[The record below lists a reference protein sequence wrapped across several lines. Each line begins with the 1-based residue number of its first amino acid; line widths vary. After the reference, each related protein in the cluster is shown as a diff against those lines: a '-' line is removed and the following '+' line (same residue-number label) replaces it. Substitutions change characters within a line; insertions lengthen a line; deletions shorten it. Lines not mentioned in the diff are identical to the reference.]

1 MKTKFISCM
10 LAVTLLF
17 TSLVSVS
24 AAGPDAITLPTLSF
38 TDSTFRAWDSW
49 FSGGGGAANF
59 TTNLC
64 NGYYARNNYTVY
76 TYSSVEQFVL
86 SLNLGTDNSG
96 YYYNIQP
103 MEDTAYYGIR
113 VFYKTG
119 TFGGGRTH
127 SEQYTSY
134 VTAWLTDNSNHAIFC
149 TSNVTGRLSKPITT
163 PRATT
168 TSYFML
174 SYEDLYNLC
183 SDYNDDH
190 SGAGYK
196 VVLNDNGTYWCIAP
210 RGNYVLGNESGL
222 PYGAVGPNAVNGN
235 GNQRI
240 VPTNDDIVNN
250 TITNWTTQTVGDGNE
265 GNIAFDGCIYDSSS
279 KTYYYDSSTHFTDSF
294 NTTNYYSFSYTYNI
308 EYTSI
313 TYIGASEEYT
323 KTYDVYYEL
332 PDGRSSADLTK
343 EELEQLNLEIDVIN
357 YGRGTDDTRLRS
369 LYHFDGNTE
378 DSSYWNYCTSFDWN
392 DGASLTYLESNSF
405 NGCLYLDELDHDF
418 TLTLPSSLGSGDFTL
433 DFRYYQSATLTPQL
447 DSYITVGGQRL
458 MQLNGSHFLFGGGNY
473 STPVGNWNHLAIV
486 RQNGVVKFYLNG
498 VLQGSISLSSVL
510 SNQITFHFGTDQQT
524 YKYLD
529 EIRVTNFAV
538 WTSNFSPSGVP
549 YDTNLALVLPTDS
562 VPVAD
567 EYWSIDT
574 AGENLLS
581 EYNLDWWDSQ
591 HSDSGSLSDYFS
603 VISPASTNSRPVASF
618 INNSSQPSYSA
629 SSYLYHSSTIS
640 GYPYFYSF
648 SSPDVSS
655 YTNFSDDSVYGF
667 RIFPDGTSYDFLSSG
682 FFTVINC
689 NSKNAISA
697 GSSYAFEY
705 ANTAYLPL
713 STYTFS
719 MVSSNGEVGAYTFD
733 LNDIDLIYPPLSKN
747 RMILSYS
754 DNFVFNGYIISLSL
768 ASRSQNLSP
777 YTYAGSAVLLSIIPT
792 DNPGDFV
799 YLALEEGTESTVTA
813 EHVTSVVGIPQENLN
828 TPTLAV
834 RSDIPVT
841 DWQIG
846 GIRPTF
852 AERGMVYAMVEH
864 GYITSLQIYSGY
876 AWLGVDGRIWTGE
889 RWIPYSSYNVIT
901 LSDMYDI
908 ADASG
913 QSGYEYIYTETGFWA
928 WLQKWLMQFKSDLFQ
943 KLDGLGHGSSSGSC
957 NHIYTAEVISTPTC
971 TDPGKTLYTCSACGD
986 QFTEYQDA
994 LDHDY
999 HLTEEVE
1006 NSYSLPAGTVCPLC
1020 RSEQF
1025 SFILDEDE
1033 SEYSCTCSE
1042 CDHEWSVRADVS
1054 YGHSTYTC
1062 SRCGDEYIE
1071 SNKVKRNLFEAI
1083 GDLLADTFE
1092 WITDKLGQFIN
1103 SLTGLSESFSSRI
1116 ESLIESVGNYPLL
1129 FGAFLA
1135 GMPDDLMNIVWFG
1148 VIALVFVLVWKK
1160 FFS

>member
-1 MKTKFISCM
+1 MKKRIVSFVIALSICCT
-10 LAVTLLF
+10 LAIVPARAADFNLPGTIDTLKRIVSSLTVNTGGTEYNYGALQPYMVMQNHIWEKGYFEVEYSTLDQLRAELAASNRDRLLSFSIEQVSIERPTYVGEPITGDYYAIRIRYTGEYAIYYLGTLQQLAFVAHKETVTDPLDE
-17 TSLVSVS
+17 VVAIKKS
-24 AAGPDAITLPTLSF
+24 AALD
-38 TDSTFRAWDSW
+38 
-49 FSGGGGAANF
+49 
-59 TTNLC
+59 C
-64 NGYYARNNYTVY
+64 NYDKMV
-76 TYSSVEQFVL
+76 
-86 SLNLGTDNSG
+86 
-96 YYYNIQP
+96 
-103 MEDTAYYGIR
+103 
-113 VFYKTG
+113 
-119 TFGGGRTH
+119 
-127 SEQYTSY
+127 
-134 VTAWLTDNSNHAIFC
+134 
-149 TSNVTGRLSKPITT
+149 
-163 PRATT
+163 
-168 TSYFML
+168 
-174 SYEDLYNLC
+174 SYEDLYNLTV
-183 SDYNDDH
+183 DYNLKWNDAH
-190 SGAGYK
+190 F
-196 VVLNDNGTYWCIAP
+196 VVELNDEGQYWAINKRAREP
-210 RGNYVLGNESGL
+210 YVLATPWGY
-222 PYGAVGPNAVNGN
+222 PYCAVGPQAVNGN
-235 GNQRI
+235 GNQRV
-240 VPTNDDIVNN
+240 VPEEDQVVNDDVVNN
-250 TITNWTTQTVGDGNE
+250 VITNWANQTVGDGFE
-265 GNIAFDGCIYDSSS
+265 GILNYSGVVYDESS

-294 NTTNYYSFSYTYNI
+294 NTTYYYNFAYTFNI

-405 NGCLYLDELDHDF
+405 NGCLYLDELTHDF

-486 RQNGVVKFYLNG
+486 RENGVVKFYLNG
-498 VLQGSISLSSVL
+498 VLQGSTSLFSVL
-510 SNQITFHFGTDQQT
+510 SNQITFHFGADQQT

-529 EIRVTNFAV
+529 EIRVTNFPV
-538 WTSNFSPSGVP
+538 WTANFSPSGVP
-549 YDTNLALVLPTDS
+549 YDTNLALILPTDS

-792 DNPGDFV
+792 DNPGEFV
-799 YLALEEGTESTVTA
+799 YLCLEEGTESTVTA
-813 EHVTSVVGIPQENLN
+813 ERVSSIVGIPQENLN

-834 RSDIPVT
+834 RTDIPVT

-852 AERGMVYAMVEH
+852 AERGMVYAMVEN

-876 AWLGVDGRIWTGE
+876 AWLGVDGRIWTGS

-913 QSGYEYIYTETGFWA
+913 QSGYEYIYTETGFWS
-928 WLQKWLMQFKSDLFQ
+928 WFQ
-943 KLDGLGHGSSSGSC
+943 KQWLEFKGWYSNISFNGGGNTTINETTN
-957 NHIYTAEVISTPTC
+957 NHFN
-971 TDPGKTLYTCSACGD
+971 D
-986 QFTEYQDA
+986 TEYSNDVTVFNVTKDSGKSMWDLIKGVLDIVGGVFSETGDA
-994 LDHDY
+994 VD
-999 HLTEEVE
+999 
-1006 NSYSLPAGTVCPLC
+1006 GM
-1020 RSEQF
+1020 
-1025 SFILDEDE
+1025 
-1033 SEYSCTCSE
+1033 
-1042 CDHEWSVRADVS
+1042 
-1054 YGHSTYTC
+1054 ST
-1062 SRCGDEYIE
+1062 
-1071 SNKVKRNLFEAI
+1071 A
-1083 GDLLADTFE
+1083 
-1092 WITDKLGQFIN
+1092 
-1103 SLTGLSESFSSRI
+1103 LSEP
-1116 ESLIESVGNYPLL
+1116 EDDTSVWYIFDVPYEYMSPVGE
-1129 FGAFLA
+1129 G
-1135 GMPDDLMNIVWFG
+1135 D
-1148 VIALVFVLVWKK
+1148 
-1160 FFS
+1160 

>member
-1 MKTKFISCM
+1 MKTKFISCV
-10 LAVTLLF
+10 LAVSLLF
-17 TSLVSVS
+17 SSLVSVS
-24 AAGPDAITLPTLSF
+24 AAGPDAVSLPTLSF
-38 TDSTFRAWDSW
+38 NDSTFRAWDTW
-49 FSGGGGAANF
+49 FSGGGGALNY

-64 NGYYARNNYTVY
+64 NGFYARDHYTVY

-86 SLNLGTDNSG
+86 SLNLGSDNSG

-119 TFGGGRTH
+119 SFGGGRTH
-127 SEQYTSY
+127 SDQYTSY

-149 TSNVTGRLSKPITT
+149 TSNVTGRLSKPIAT

-168 TSYFML
+168 SSYFML

-222 PYGAVGPNAVNGN
+222 PYGAVGPQAVNGN

-279 KTYYYDSSTHFTDSF
+279 KTYYYDSSMHFTDSF

-313 TYIGASEEYT
+313 TYIGATEEYT

-378 DSSYWNYCTSFDWN
+378 DSSFWNYCTSFDWN

-405 NGCLYLDELDHDF
+405 NGCLYLDELTHDF

-433 DFRYYQSATLTPQL
+433 DFRYYQSSTLTPQL

-473 STPVGNWNHLAIV
+473 PTPVGNWNHLAIV
-486 RQNGVVKFYLNG
+486 RQAGVVKFYLNG
-498 VLQGSISLSSVL
+498 VLQGSTSLSSVL

-549 YDTNLALVLPTDS
+549 YDTNLALILPTDS

-567 EYWSIDT
+567 EYWDVVVGGNNI
-574 AGENLLS
+574 LS
-581 EYNLDWWDSQ
+581 DYGLDWWDSG
-591 HSDSGSLSDYFS
+591 HGFAPLSSSNLVAVSDLKHITISHFGNAPNYFRSPSRFPIFYYYSHYTSINDSGDSLSITSPVITEYVIDRYMTYDPFGDYRLYFGDSLGSGYNYLTGCLGGISTFLSSTNPNASSPITFVGDYTLSMVASDGTIGSLSFTVPNKDGNGGKS
-603 VISPASTNSRPVASF
+603 ESKTVDI
-618 INNSSQPSYSA
+618 IA
-629 SSYLYHSSTIS
+629 SS
-640 GYPYFYSF
+640 
-648 SSPDVSS
+648 
-655 YTNFSDDSVYGF
+655 
-667 RIFPDGTSYDFLSSG
+667 
-682 FFTVINC
+682 
-689 NSKNAISA
+689 
-697 GSSYAFEY
+697 E
-705 ANTAYLPL
+705 
-713 STYTFS
+713 
-719 MVSSNGEVGAYTFD
+719 
-733 LNDIDLIYPPLSKN
+733 
-747 RMILSYS
+747 
-754 DNFVFNGYIISLSL
+754 FNGYTFRFVRRPFVSGS
-768 ASRSQNLSP
+768 SQTWSCWILE
-777 YTYAGSAVLLSIIPT
+777 IIPT
-792 DNPGDFV
+792 NEVGGEFV
-799 YLALEEGTESTVTA
+799 YLCLEEGTESTVTA

-852 AERGMVYAMVEH
+852 AERGMVYAMVEN

-943 KLDGLGHGSSSGSC
+943 KLDGLGHGGSTGSC

-971 TDPGKTLYTCSACGD
+971 TDPGKTLYTCSQCGD

-1033 SEYSCTCSE
+1033 SEYSCSCSE

-1116 ESLIESVGNYPLL
+1116 ESIIESVGNYPLL

-1135 GMPDDLMNIVWFG
+1135 GMPEDLMNIVWFG